1 MPWFLYLA
9 FKQLFPTGRRFPF
22 FTFMSGL
29 GVAVG
34 VALLVVATSIM
45 GGFGQGIRAMIVD
58 TQGEIQVMGIDGM
71 IEDSVAAVAAVEKFP
86 GVAGASPYAKGVVLM
101 RYQNRPAYPG
111 IIGVDL
117 ARVEKVIPLDR
128 YMVQGRLEDL
138 DDDSIILSVKLAGK
152 IGARVGSEI
161 EVVSPLAIE
170 KFKQDEVM
178 LPRVLRVAGIFQI
191 GHQHLDSDLAI
202 APLRLMQELYGLGK
216 TVHGLNV
223 RLKPGVDEFKTS
235 AAMNSGL
242 FATGGLRAM
251 TWFESEAGFQSII
264 RFEKYMIFFL
274 LTFIVMVAALSI
286 MSSLL
291 ISVVRK
297 TREIGLLGALGG
309 SSRQVAACFCAQGF
323 ILGVVGTGGGLALAW
338 LVLTFRNDIVRVLAK
353 LTVGPEVFEQF
364 YGFVNLPSHTT
375 TDDLVLIII
384 GAIVASTLAGLV
396 PAWRAAKLKPVE
408 ALRSE

>member
-45 GGFGQGIRAMIVD
+45 GGFGHGIRAMIVD
-58 TQGEIQVMGIDGM
+58 TQGEIQIVSNGVID
-71 IEDSVAAVAAVEKFP
+71 DAAALIAEVEKFP
-86 GVAGASPYAKGVVLM
+86 GVAAATPYARGVVYLIHE
-101 RYQNRPAYPG
+101 NKPDIPA
-111 IIGVDL
+111 IVGVDL
-117 ARVEKVIPLDR
+117 ARVGKVIPLDD
-128 YMVQGRLEDL
+128 YMLQGTLDDL
-138 DDDSIILSVKLAGK
+138 DDDSVILSATLAAKLGV
-152 IGARVGSEI
+152 RVGSEV
-161 EVVSPLAIE
+161 EVMSPLAVE
-170 KFKQDEVM
+170 KFKTDEVL
-178 LPRVLRVAGIFQI
+178 LPRMLRVAGIFQI
-191 GHQHLDSDLAI
+191 GHQHLDRSLVI
-202 APLRLMQELYGLGK
+202 APIRLMQELYGLGK

-223 RLKPGVDEFKTS
+223 RLKPGVDEFVT
-235 AAMNSGL
+235 AAALNNAPFMRGR
-242 FATGGLRAM
+242 RAL
-251 TWFESEAGFQSII
+251 TWFESEADFQSIV

-274 LTFIVMVAALSI
+274 LTFIVIVAALSI

-309 SSRQVAACFCAQGF
+309 SSRQVAACFCTQGLL
-323 ILGVVGTGGGLALAW
+323 LGVVGTTAGLGLAW
-338 LVLTFRNDIVRVLAK
+338 LVITFRNEIVRVLAR
-353 LTVGPEVFEQF
+353 LTVGPEVFQQF
-364 YGFVNLPSHTT
+364 YGFVDLPSHTT
-375 TDDLVLIII
+375 ADDLVLIIV
-384 GAIVASTLAGLV
+384 GSIVASTLAGLV